1 MSSPSQTDPIAIQR
15 KEQSKPMKRRD
26 FLKKGLAA
34 AGGAVLAGG
43 TAGQANAT
51 TNAAAD
57 ADGARAVQRPQP
69 AVAGGFYA
77 PNRAPLAPTAFSKLP
92 TGSVT
97 PQGWIR
103 RQLLLQ
109 AEGLCG
115 RMPEVSDYLKYEGN
129 GWVDADS
136 TVGWEEV
143 PYWLRGFGDLG
154 YVLGDQRIT
163 ALATKWVHGIM
174 ASQSA
179 DGWFGPKNHRTS
191 LDGGPDM
198 WPHMPILNA
207 LQSYHEYTGDTH
219 VFTFLTKYFQFQD
232 QVPAGQ
238 FIKSWA
244 GYRCGDNIET
254 IHWLYNR
261 TGGEWLLA
269 LAKRIHDNSAD
280 YTNGMPTWHN
290 VNVSQGFREPAEHWL
305 QSKEA
310 RHLDAAYHNY
320 DHVMD
325 LYGQFAGGGFA
336 GDENSRPSFGDPRQG
351 FETCGIVELMHSFE
365 MLTRISG
372 DPVWADRCEY
382 IAFNSMPAAFD
393 PQGKG
398 THYITSA
405 NSIQLDD
412 KGKQHAQFANGSFPM
427 QALKPGVHDYRCCPH
442 NYGMGWPYYAQE
454 MWLATA
460 DSGLCASLYGASEV
474 RARVGDGTAVTM
486 TQETDYPFGD
496 TIHFK
501 MDAPRAVSFPLY
513 LRVPGWCAAPTVR
526 VNGKP
531 IAVQAGPQ
539 SYLVVER
546 EWRTGDSV
554 TLHLPMAVSV
564 RTWQKNQ
571 ASVSVDHGPLTYSLA
586 IAEKWHRYAG
596 TERWPEYE
604 VFATSPWNYGLEID
618 KTNPAQSFDIVRKGR
633 HLPENPWTHE
643 TNPVELRV
651 RARRIPGWQADRDN
665 VVTVLQPSPART
677 AEPVEMVTLIPMG
690 AARLRIT
697 SFPTVSADGHEWVA
711 PVKPV
716 KPEMAISAS
725 FVHDDI
731 DAVADGLEPKGSNDQ
746 VVPRLTFWDHKGTSE
761 WVQYDYPHAVQTTGV
776 SVYWFDDAASNGGCR
791 VPKSWRLLVKD
802 GDTFKPVAA
811 VAAYGV
817 DKDGYNRV
825 TFPAVTTTAL
835 KLEMQLQDGFSG
847 GILEWKVER
856 QSASNL
862 M

>member
-1 MSSPSQTDPIAIQR
+1 
-15 KEQSKPMKRRD
+15 MKRRD

-43 TAGQANAT
+43 VAGQAKART
-51 TNAAAD
+51 
-57 ADGARAVQRPQP
+57 DGARAVRQ
-69 AVAGGFYA
+69 AKTVAAGGFYT
-77 PNRAPLAPTAFSKLP
+77 PNRAPLLPTAFTKLP

-97 PQGWIR
+97 PHGWIR
-103 RQLLLQ
+103 QQLLLQ

-129 GWVDADS
+129 GWVDANS

-154 YVLGDQRIT
+154 YVLGDPRII

-179 DGWFGPKNHRTS
+179 DGWFGPKNLRTS

-238 FIKSWA
+238 FNKSWA
-244 GYRCGDNIET
+244 GYRWGDNIET

-261 TGGEWLLA
+261 TGGAWMLD
-269 LAKRIHDNSAD
+269 LAKRIHENSAD

-290 VNVSQGFREPAEHWL
+290 VNVSQGFREPTEYWL
-305 QSKEA
+305 QSGDAKH
-310 RHLDAAYHNY
+310 RDAAYRNY

-325 LYGQFAGGGFA
+325 LYGQFPGGGFA
-336 GDENSRPSFGDPRQG
+336 GDENCRPDFGDPRQG
-351 FETCGIVELMHSFE
+351 FETCGIAEFMHSFE
-365 MLTRISG
+365 MLTRLTG
-372 DPVWADRCEY
+372 DPLWADRCEY

-393 PQGKG
+393 PAQKG

-405 NSIQLDD
+405 NSIQMDNV
-412 KGKQHAQFANGSFPM
+412 GKQHAQFANGTFPM
-427 QALKPGVHDYRCCPH
+427 QALKPGIHDYRCCPH

-460 DSGLCASLYGASEV
+460 DNGLCASLYGASEV
-474 RARVGDGTAVTM
+474 KAKVGNGTPVTV
-486 TQETDYPFGD
+486 TQETEYPFGD
-496 TIHFK
+496 TVNFK
-501 MDAPRAVSFPLY
+501 LTTPKTVSFPLY
-513 LRVPGWCAAPTVR
+513 LRVPLWCAAPTVR

-531 IAVQAGPQ
+531 VAVQAEAG

-546 EWRTGDSV
+546 EWRNGDSV
-554 TLHLPMAVSV
+554 TLHLPMGVSV
-564 RTWQKNQ
+564 RTWEKNQ
-571 ASVSVDHGPLTYSLA
+571 NSVSVDHGPLTYSLA
-586 IAEKWHRYAG
+586 IGEKWTRYAG
-596 TERWPEYE
+596 TERWPEYA
-604 VFATSPWNYGLEID
+604 VYPTSAWNYGLEID
-618 KTNPAQSFDIVRKGR
+618 KTNPGQSFDLVRKGGR
-633 HLPENPWTHE
+633 LSENPWTHE
-643 TNPVELRV
+643 ANPVELRAK
-651 RARRIPGWQADRDN
+651 ARKIPNWQADRDN

-677 AEPVEMVTLIPMG
+677 TEPVETVTLIPMG

-697 SFPTVSADGHEWVA
+697 AFPTVGTGADAHDWVA
-711 PVKPV
+711 PVKPDRT
-716 KPEMAISAS
+716 ITAS
-725 FVHDDI
+725 FIHDDI
-731 DAVADGLEPKGSNDQ
+731 DAVADGMEPKNSNDQ
-746 VVPRLTFWDHKGTSE
+746 AVPRLTFWDHKGTSE
-761 WVQYDYPHAVQTTGV
+761 WVQYDYPHPVQTSAV
-776 SVYWFDDAASNGGCR
+776 SVYWFDDTGAGQCR
-791 VPKSWRLLVKD
+791 VPRSWRLLTKD
-802 GDTFKPVAA
+802 GDTFKPVAGA
-811 VAAYGV
+811 TTYGT
-817 DKDGYNRV
+817 DKDGYNKV
-825 TFPAVTTTAL
+825 TFPAITTTAL
-835 KLEMQLQDGFSG
+835 KLEIQLQDGFSG

-856 QSASNL
+856 PSASNL